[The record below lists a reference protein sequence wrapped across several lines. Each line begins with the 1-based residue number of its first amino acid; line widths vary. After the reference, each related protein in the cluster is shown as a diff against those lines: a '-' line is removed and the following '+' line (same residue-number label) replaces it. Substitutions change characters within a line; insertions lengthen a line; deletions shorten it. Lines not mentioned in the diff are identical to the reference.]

1 MNRVVFDASA
11 ILAAANS
18 ETGGKM
24 IFDLRDAS
32 AVSTVNLAEVKSKLV
47 QRGLSPSDAW
57 TAALSFSSEIYPF
70 DSEQASIA
78 GGLIVATRQFGLS
91 LGDRACLA
99 LAMVLDAPVY
109 TSDKVW
115 AKLDLGV
122 KIHLLR

>member
-1 MNRVVFDASA
+1 VLDASA

-18 ETGGKM
+18 EIGAETV
-24 IFDLRDAS
+24 FELRDHS

-47 QRGLSPSDAW
+47 QRGLSTSDAW
-57 TAALSFSSEIYPF
+57 AAALSFSNEIFPF

-78 GGLIVATRQFGLS
+78 GGLIVSTRQYGLS

-109 TSDKVW
+109 TADKVW
-115 AKLDLGV
+115 AELDLGI

>member
-1 MNRVVFDASA
+1 MNRVVLDASA

-18 ETGGKM
+18 EIGAETV
-24 IFDLRDAS
+24 FELRDHS

-47 QRGLSPSDAW
+47 QRGLSTSDAW
-57 TAALSFSSEIYPF
+57 AAALSFSNEIFPF

-78 GGLIVATRQFGLS
+78 GGLIVSTRQYGLS

-109 TSDKVW
+109 TADKVW
-115 AKLDLGV
+115 AELDLGI